1 MTNGSACSFCWVII
15 SGPRQTATPLPSL
28 ILRTRPELV
37 PIFQP
42 SQLLS
47 VNYCLFSVVIVVGN
61 YAMFGNFS
69 QNIKK
74 KFQVI
79 QQDNATRKSQ
89 RVSIHIVFVTNK
101 LVKSKPRLIRSI
113 RSILQPCTA
122 TSDIFSL
129 SRLAEPPPVQSTPQV
144 EH

>member
-15 SGPRQTATPLPSL
+15 SGPRQTATPLPSP

-37 PIFQP
+37 PIFRP

-47 VNYCLFSVVIVVGN
+47 VNYYLFSVVIVAGN
-61 YAMFGNFS
+61 YAMCGNFS
-69 QNIKK
+69 QNTKK
-74 KFQVI
+74 IQVI

-129 SRLAEPPPVQSTPQV
+129 SRLVEPPPVQSTPQV